1 MTEIHVVSKQDIS
14 EHATFTLPVSAE
26 LGELSPSS
34 VRIRP
39 QLVSLTSNNLTY
51 ATLGTILKWWDAYPV
66 QDSYPAPYNDSSKWG
81 IAPAWGF
88 ASVEESKIPNLAPE
102 TLLFGFWPTSAALVD
117 LKLEQS
123 TPNGHWVETS
133 EHRQT
138 LMPLYNRFIA
148 TPLSISIQ
156 TIADP
161 GAVSPVSVDVLD
173 RLAWSSVF
181 RAIWQCGHHLNEYTF
196 PTNPQ
201 IQKAIHPL
209 GSRFNLPWSE
219 EDGDLSSAVVVSLGA
234 STKTARTFAYFFERR
249 EEEAAP
255 LGFLQVTSAVSALEK
270 ASETANPSF
279 PSKAITYA
287 DVASEGVVEWLKQLG
302 PSKVIFLEF
311 GARENVLTNFLDSF
325 EQNGLD
331 STKTVIIKIGSPQK
345 ALSAEELGTASTEM
359 ARLGKIQ
366 CNTSGMQDSAIDSFG
381 VEKFF
386 QTISAS
392 WEELLNAR
400 HKWAPDLKIV
410 WGHGISSDRG
420 IEGGWTRLCRGE
432 VGAEE
437 ALVYRLQ
444 GSNGRENLL

>member
-1 MTEIHVVSKQDIS
+1 MTQIHVVSKQDIS

-26 LGELSPSS
+26 LGELGPSS

-51 ATLGTILKWWDAYPV
+51 ATLGTLIKWWDAYPV
-66 QDSYPAPYNDSSKWG
+66 QESCPAPYNDSSKWG

-88 ASVEESKIPNLAPE
+88 ASVEETNIPNLAPE
-102 TLLFGFWPTSAALVD
+102 TLLFGFWPTSAAPVD

-123 TPNGHWVETS
+123 PPNGHWVETS

-138 LMPLYNRFIA
+138 LMPLYNRFMV
-148 TPLSISIQ
+148 TPLSIPIH
-156 TIADP
+156 TLADP

-181 RAIWQCGHHLNEYTF
+181 RAIWQCGHHLNEYVF
-196 PTNPQ
+196 PTNSQ
-201 IQKAIHPL
+201 IQKGIHPL

-219 EDGDLSSAVVVSLGA
+219 EDGDISSAVVVSLGA

-249 EEEAAP
+249 EEAAP
-255 LGFLQVTSAVSALEK
+255 LGFLQVTSAVSALEE
-270 ASETANPSF
+270 ASKTAKPSF
-279 PSKAITYA
+279 SSKAVTYA
-287 DVASEGVVEWLKQLG
+287 DVTSGGVVQWMKQVE

-311 GARENVLTNFLDSF
+311 GAREDVLPKFLDSF

-331 STKTVIIKIGSPQK
+331 SVKPVIIKIGSPQK
-345 ALSAEELGTASTEM
+345 ALTAEELGTASSEM
-359 ARLGKIQ
+359 TRLGKIQ
-366 CNTSGMQDSAIDSFG
+366 CNTSGMQDSAIDSLG
-381 VEKFF
+381 VETFF
-386 QTISAS
+386 QIISAS
-392 WEELLNAR
+392 WEELLNER
-400 HKWAPDLKIV
+400 HKWAPDMKIV
-410 WGHGISSDRG
+410 WGHGISGDRG

-444 GSNGRENLL
+444 SSAGRENLL